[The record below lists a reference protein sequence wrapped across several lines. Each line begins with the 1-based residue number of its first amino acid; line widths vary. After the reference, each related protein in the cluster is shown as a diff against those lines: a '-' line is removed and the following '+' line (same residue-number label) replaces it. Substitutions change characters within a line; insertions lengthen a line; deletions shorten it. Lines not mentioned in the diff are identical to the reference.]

1 MKNYQKITLAVFCG
15 LVCSFITLAI
25 GEILKININF
35 LVGWFFFTGFFATLE
50 LIRYK
55 EGKEIYTPTFGTYL
69 LLFAV
74 VLFINLIG
82 ISLHIPKLIM
92 GLLCGLIWGA
102 STNTIFQKIKN

>member
-1 MKNYQKITLAVFCG
+1 MKNYQKIA
-15 LVCSFITLAI
+15 LAI
-25 GEILKININF
+25 CVGLACSAITYALSEILKININF
-35 LVGWFFFTGFFATLE
+35 LVGWFFFTGFFATLD

-82 ISLHIPKLIM
+82 ITLHIPTLIM

-102 STNTIFQKIKN
+102 STNSNFQKIKN